1 MNCWLTPPCFS
12 ETIIFP
18 PGEMLPDYDDYDE
31 EDNDDDEEDNDDD
44 DNDDVRYSS
53 NMYSTY

>member
-31 EDNDDDEEDNDDD
+31 EDNDDDDDD